1 MMSRLAERL
10 LVVVWTL
17 LTCGVL
23 GLVIYMV
30 YVIVSWGK

>member
-10 LVVVWTL
+10 LVAGWSL
-17 LTCGVL
+17 LACGVI